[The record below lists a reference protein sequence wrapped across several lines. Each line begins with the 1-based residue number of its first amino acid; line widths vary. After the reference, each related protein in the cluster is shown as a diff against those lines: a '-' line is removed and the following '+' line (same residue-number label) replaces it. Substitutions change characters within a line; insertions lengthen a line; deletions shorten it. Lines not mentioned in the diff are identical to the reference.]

1 MSSTAEKGADDV
13 VTIEVTDVLDAAPK
27 TAIARFDPLRAGL
40 AALKEKFEAYIPDL
54 STKAGE
60 DVARAHRKELVTIRT
75 SAAKIYDQ
83 LNAPLLDAQR
93 QARKIRDEITTT
105 AEQYEGPIDAAIKAR
120 EAERE
125 AERLRKVEAEA
136 ARIKTIR
143 DRIANIA
150 SIPVAAVSLT
160 SEQIQAV
167 INDLGN
173 SVFNEDRF
181 GEFLDE
187 AEELAT
193 QIGHKLSEMRDAAAA
208 REAEVLRLAT
218 ERAELD
224 RMRAE
229 QIELDRVTA
238 EQRAA
243 DEAAATAKLKKEQD
257 ELAAARAAFKAEQ
270 DAAAA
275 RARDAEDAARRKRD
289 DNDAAQRAFLKK
301 QQDAFEEE
309 RRAELDRQAREN
321 EALAEQRAELERK
334 ERELAAASTPAPAPA
349 PAPAVEPE
357 PDAQESFLP
366 QAEREAVV
374 AAVTAAAAPAGE
386 AAVIDTF
393 FDTSDDLLVTDMK
406 ILQAVADAFGWDLRS
421 AFDSIRALD
430 LDALAEAVADSEVPA

>member
-1 MSSTAEKGADDV
+1 MSSQPNKAAEAADDV
-13 VTIEVTDVLDAAPK
+13 IQIEVTDVLDAAPK

-40 AALKEKFEAYIPDL
+40 AALKEKFEAYVPDL

-93 QARKIRDEITTT
+93 QARKIRDEITAT
-105 AEQYEGPIDAAIKAR
+105 AEQYEKPIDDAIKAR

-125 AERLRKVEAEA
+125 AERQRKAEAEA

-150 SIPVAAVSLT
+150 SIPVAAVSLN

-173 SVFNEDRF
+173 SAFTQERF

-193 QIGHKLSEMRDAAAA
+193 HIGHKLSEMRDAAAA
-208 REAEVLRLAT
+208 REAEALRLAN
-218 ERAELD
+218 ERAELE
-224 RMRAE
+224 RLRAE
-229 QIELDRVTA
+229 QAERDRKVA
-238 EQRAA
+238 EQRVAE
-243 DEAAATAKLKKEQD
+243 EAAAAAKLKAEQE
-257 ELAAARAAFKAEQ
+257 ELAAQRAAFQAEQ

-275 RARDAEDAARRKRD
+275 RAREAEEAARKR
-289 DNDAAQRAFLKK
+289 NAEEAERHQALLRK

-309 RRAELDRQAREN
+309 RRAELERQQRESD
-321 EALAEQRAELERK
+321 ALAAERAELQRK
-334 ERELAAASTPAPAPA
+334 ERELAAASAPAPAPA
-349 PAPAVEPE
+349 PAPAVEPQ

-366 QAEREAVV
+366 PTEREAVV
-374 AAVTAAAAPAGE
+374 AAVTAAVEPDVAPLYDAPP
-386 AAVIDTF
+386 ADA
-393 FDTSDDLLVTDMK
+393 VTD
-406 ILQAVADAFGWDLRS
+406 LQVLDAVAVGFNWTLRE
-421 AFDSIRALD
+421 ALDRIKALD
-430 LDALAEAVADSEVPA
+430 LDALAEAVADSEVPV